1 MVSLKLEEEN
11 EKIKLDIKNYEK
23 QIKEEDQKNL
33 RYNMNLNNK

>member
-23 QIKEEDQKNL
+23 QIKEEDKKNH